1 MSFCNQHRMKEKTF
15 NCCTTPVL
23 TMWSTTR
30 TLCSRASAWSR
41 AAVGWRRRYILF
53 WIKNKLFYLHIQ
65 KGKLRK
71 NDLTDRGLW
80 YRVAFT
86 YSYKWTLSPW
96 VCCCY
101 FYHYNDNVEGWLV
114 YRNIMSLLP
123 TFWLSS
129 ALVIKIDSSG
139 QISQSNVNKT
149 YWSFFNEG
157 RFTKEL
163 GWKWWIGFPL
173 SSTCRSSL

>member
-1 MSFCNQHRMKEKTF
+1 MCELSWITF
-15 NCCTTPVL
+15 FYSIASRARSIYLSIPFFLFTYSKGAQKLAREENCC
-23 TMWSTTR
+23 
-30 TLCSRASAWSR
+30 
-41 AAVGWRRRYILF
+41 
-53 WIKNKLFYLHIQ
+53 
-65 KGKLRK
+65 KLRK

-114 YRNIMSLLP
+114 HRNIMSLLP

>member
-1 MSFCNQHRMKEKTF
+1 
-15 NCCTTPVL
+15 
-23 TMWSTTR
+23 MWSTTR

-53 WIKNKLFYLHIQ
+53 WIKNKLFFFYLHIQ
-65 KGKLRK
+65 KGPRNWPERK
-71 NDLTDRGLW
+71 IVASCEKMIWLT
-80 YRVAFT
+80 V
-86 YSYKWTLSPW
+86 
-96 VCCCY
+96 VCDIELPLHIATNELYLPGFVVCYY

-123 TFWLSS
+123 TSWLSS